1 MKILIQHNYT
11 STLLKLLTYSQRMS
25 PVQCLVLL
33 CCYFGQLFPQLVYGR
48 FIVAGQFTYP
58 TNNKLIQTNQ

>member
-1 MKILIQHNYT
+1 MNDLSINENFNSTYT
-11 STLLKLLTYSQRMS
+11 STLLELLTYSQRMS

-48 FIVAGQFTYP
+48 FIVAG
-58 TNNKLIQTNQ
+58 